1 MLSVFPRLSHLILIA
16 IPRMRIITH
25 FADENNWPLRNNR
38 HSPWWAQKNGKVRTQ
53 VQVRM
58 LEPILIYIL
67 IALACRI
74 FLNVACVI

>member
-1 MLSVFPRLSHLILIA
+1 
-16 IPRMRIITH
+16 MRIITH

-58 LEPILIYIL
+58 LEPILIYVL